1 MRAVL
6 PWIALASWACADAP
20 PPTFAEV
27 QADVLN
33 KSCAFSSCHGAAQGT
48 GGLKLD
54 GTDADYDRLVGVA
67 SSTGEPLVDPSHAD
81 GSYLVAKLEGADGI
95 VGDVMPPGGALDDAA
110 LQLVRDWIDGGAP
123 R

>member
-1 MRAVL
+1 MRAAFLGV
-6 PWIALASWACADAP
+6 ALSAWACADAP
-20 PPTFAEV
+20 APAFAEV
-27 QADVLN
+27 QTEVLN

-54 GTDADYDRLVGVA
+54 GTDADYERLVGVA
-67 SSTGEPLVDPSHAD
+67 SSTGEPLVDPSNAD
-81 GSYLVAKLEGADGI
+81 GSYLVAKIEGAVGI
-95 VGDVMPPGGALDDAA
+95 TGDVMPPGGALDDAA

>member
-1 MRAVL
+1 MRAAL
-6 PWIALASWACADAP
+6 LAIALGAPACAEP
-20 PPTFAEV
+20 PTPTFAEV
-27 QADVLN
+27 QTAALAT
-33 KSCAFSSCHGAAQGT
+33 SCAFSSCHGAAQGT

-54 GTDADYDRLVGVA
+54 GTDADYERLVGVA

-81 GSYLVAKLEGADGI
+81 GSYLVAKLEGAAGI
-95 VGDVMPPGGALDDAA
+95 TGDAMPPGSPLDDAA